1 MPVKGKNKKIN
12 LPSVDETV
20 LIGVPAYNE
29 EIAIGSLIWK
39 LKRLKKKFDFDILVV
54 DDGSHP
60 RDETSKIAKSLGAK
74 VKRHPNNLG
83 KGAAIQTIMNYA
95 RNNDYDYLVLI
106 DSDGQHDPYEI
117 PQVLSGVVNPGAD
130 MAIGTRWGESTEM
143 PLMRKVG
150 KNVLD
155 KATIGG
161 KGRDTQSGFRALG
174 RRAIEE
180 IKLVHD
186 DFAVESEMLAEAH
199 QKGLEVKNVRISCRY
214 KGIKNANTET
224 SAKHGFK
231 VLNRLIMMIVERR
244 PLLFFGATGLA
255 FMVAALISG
264 LVVINIARTEEVLSV
279 GYSLLTLI
287 FVMLGSLLMV
297 SGFIL
302 NELKRLFDRHNERDL
317 KRIEDFE

>member
-1 MPVKGKNKKIN
+1 MKSKKKKEIH
-12 LPSVDETV
+12 LPSDDKSV

-29 EIAIGSLIWK
+29 EIAIGSLLWK
-39 LKRLKKKFDFDILVV
+39 LKKIKKTFDFEVLVV

-60 RDETSKIAKSLGAK
+60 LDETGKIAKSFGAV
-74 VKRHPNNLG
+74 VKKHPHNLG

-95 RNNDYDYLVLI
+95 KEEDYDYLVLI

-117 PQVLSGVVNPGAD
+117 PEVLSGVVNPGAD
-130 MAIGTRWGESTEM
+130 MAIGTRWGEATEM
-143 PLMRKVG
+143 PFMRKVG
-150 KNVLD
+150 KNILD
-155 KATIGG
+155 RATIGG

-180 IKLVHD
+180 ITLIHD

-199 QKGLEVKNVRISCRY
+199 QKGLKVKNVRISCRY
-214 KGIKNANTET
+214 KDIKNANTEG

-231 VLNRLIMMIVERR
+231 VLNRLIMMVVERR
-244 PLLFFGATGLA
+244 PLLFFGLA
-255 FMVAALISG
+255 GTAFLVAALISG
-264 LVVINIARTEEVLSV
+264 LWVVNIARTREVLSV

-287 FVMLGSLLMV
+287 FIILGSLLMV

-302 NELKRLFDRHNERDL
+302 NELKRLFDRHTERDL
-317 KRIEDFE
+317 KRVD

>member
-1 MPVKGKNKKIN
+1 MKSKKKKEIH
-12 LPSVDETV
+12 LPSDDKSV

-29 EIAIGSLIWK
+29 EIAIGSLLWK
-39 LKRLKKKFDFDILVV
+39 LKKIKKTFDFEVLVV

-60 RDETSKIAKSLGAK
+60 LDETGKIAKSFGAV
-74 VKRHPNNLG
+74 VKKHPHNLG

-95 RNNDYDYLVLI
+95 KEEDYDYLVLI

-117 PQVLSGVVNPGAD
+117 PEVLSGVVNPGAD
-130 MAIGTRWGESTEM
+130 MAIGTRWGEATEM
-143 PLMRKVG
+143 PFMRKVG
-150 KNVLD
+150 KNILD
-155 KATIGG
+155 RATIGG

-180 IKLVHD
+180 ITLIHD

-199 QKGLEVKNVRISCRY
+199 QKGLKVKNVRISCRY
-214 KGIKNANTET
+214 KDIKNANTEG

-231 VLNRLIMMIVERR
+231 VLNRLVMMVVERR
-244 PLLFFGATGLA
+244 PLLFFGLA
-255 FMVAALISG
+255 GTAFLVAALISG
-264 LVVINIARTEEVLSV
+264 LWVINIARTREVLSV

-287 FVMLGSLLMV
+287 FIILGSLLMV

-302 NELKRLFDRHNERDL
+302 NELKRLFDRHTERDL
-317 KRIEDFE
+317 KRVD